1 MWQVLWSEKSVKQ
14 LKKLDKKTAR
24 TIRDRVLEL
33 EDDPYKAVSRLA
45 SSKFYKI
52 RVGSYRVILDIQQGK
67 LIIFV
72 IETDHR
78 KRVYD

>member
-1 MWQVLWSEKSVKQ
+1 MWHILWSEKSVRQ
-14 LKKLDKKTAR
+14 LKKLDKKTAKI
-24 TIRDRVLEL
+24 IRDRVLEL
-33 EDDPYKAVSRLA
+33 EDNPYKAASRLA

>member
-1 MWQVLWSEKSVKQ
+1 MWHVLWSEKSVRQ
-14 LKKLDKKTAR
+14 LKKLDKKTAKI
-24 TIRDRVLEL
+24 IRGRVLEL

-45 SSKFYKI
+45 GSKFYKI
-52 RVGSYRVILDIQQGK
+52 RVGSYRVILDIQQGR

>member
-1 MWQVLWSEKSVKQ
+1 MWHVLWSEKSVRQ
-14 LKKLDKKTAR
+14 LKKLDKKTAQI
-24 TIRDRVLEL
+24 IRDRILEL
-33 EDDPYKAVSRLA
+33 EDDPYKTASRLA
-45 SSKFYKI
+45 GSKFYKI
-52 RVGSYRVILDIQQGK
+52 HVGSYRVIFDIQQGK

>member
-1 MWQVLWSEKSVKQ
+1 MWHILWSEKSVRQ
-14 LKKLDKKTAR
+14 LKKLDKKTAKI
-24 TIRDRVLEL
+24 IRDRVLEL
-33 EDDPYKAVSRLA
+33 EDCPYKTATRLA
-45 SSKFYKI
+45 GSKFYKI

>member
-1 MWQVLWSEKSVKQ
+1 MWHVLWSEKSVRQ
-14 LKKLDKKTAR
+14 LKKLDKKTAQW
-24 TIRDRVLEL
+24 IRDRILEL
-33 EDDPYKAVSRLA
+33 EDNPYKTATRLA

>member
-1 MWQVLWSEKSVKQ
+1 MWHVLWSEKSVRQ
-14 LKKLDKKTAR
+14 LKKLDKKTAQI
-24 TIRDRVLEL
+24 IRDRVLEL

>member
-1 MWQVLWSEKSVKQ
+1 MWHVLWSEKSVRQ
-14 LKKLDKKTAR
+14 LKKLDKKTAQI
-24 TIRDRVLEL
+24 IRDRVLEL
-33 EDDPYKAVSRLA
+33 EDYPYKTASRLA
-45 SSKFYKI
+45 GSKFYKI

>member
-1 MWQVLWSEKSVKQ
+1 VLWSEKSVKQ
-14 LKKLDKKTAR
+14 LKKLDKKTAK
-24 TIRDRVLEL
+24 TIHDRVLEL
-33 EDDPYKAVSRLA
+33 EDDSYKIVSRLA

-52 RVGSYRVILDIQQGK
+52 HVGNYRIILDIQQGK

-78 KRVYD
+78 NYIYD

>member
-1 MWQVLWSEKSVKQ
+1 MCHILWSEKSVRQ
-14 LKKLDKKTAR
+14 LKKLDKKTAKI
-24 TIRDRVLEL
+24 IRDRVLEL
-33 EDDPYKAVSRLA
+33 EDNPYKAATRLA

>member
-1 MWQVLWSEKSVKQ
+1 MWHVLWSEKSVRQ
-14 LKKLDKKTAR
+14 LKKLDKKTAQI
-24 TIRDRVLEL
+24 IRDRILEL
-33 EDDPYKAVSRLA
+33 EDDPYKAASRLA

-52 RVGSYRVILDIQQGK
+52 RVGSYRVILDIQQGR

-78 KRVYD
+78 KHVYD